1 MGLKKKVAAGTP
13 RRDEA
18 NVSHFLRFQQC
29 VFDFSRLALDFLGK
43 WVAHKLKAGQGKRN
57 DQICDRG
64 NE

>member
-29 VFDFSRLALDFLGK
+29 VFDFSRFDLGSLSIF
-43 WVAHKLKAGQGKRN
+43 WVNGWPMS
-57 DQICDRG
+57 
-64 NE
+64 